1 MDIYASENV
10 IITTKKKDVELVPR
24 YNQTECLIF
33 LNEDDG
39 GDSGGPTLG
48 SNVDGATAV
57 SSSIRHSRMAAA
69 ERCGSCAV
77 QLPAGRLHGKQLLVR
92 LMSPLHC

>member
-39 GDSGGPTLG
+39 GDSGGPNLS

-57 SSSIRHSRMAAA
+57 SSFIRRMLSAHA
-69 ERCGSCAV
+69 SCRA
-77 QLPAGRLHGKQLLVR
+77 L
-92 LMSPLHC
+92 